1 MNAVLPST
9 ASPPRDRAL
18 AIAAAASAVLAILAG
33 PGALA
38 QPWLLYLFKPLTTLL
53 VIAYAWPRGADAPRL
68 RHWVLVGLALS
79 LIGDVALMWPKQGFL
94 PGLVA
99 FLLAHLAY
107 IVAFT
112 RDARFAAAPPVFALY
127 ALAAGGLLAVLWPGV
142 PQPLRGPVLAYVGCL
157 ACMAAQAGARWWVHR
172 GEADALLRRRAAI
185 GGALFVCS
193 DALLAFDRFHAP
205 LPAAG
210 LWILGTY
217 WAAQWCIA
225 SALPPRRT

>member
-1 MNAVLPST
+1 MIRLHPRALNGLII
-9 ASPPRDRAL
+9 ASAML
-18 AIAAAASAVLAILAG
+18 AIAAGSW
-33 PGALA
+33 ALDQRA
-38 QPWLLYLFKPLTTLL
+38 LLFVFKPLTTLL
-53 VIAYAWPRGADAPRL
+53 VIVYAWPRSAGASRL

-79 LIGDVALMWPKQGFL
+79 LIGDVALMWPKPGFL

-112 RDARFAAAPPVFALY
+112 RDTRFAAAPAVFGLY
-127 ALAAGGLLAVLWPGV
+127 AVVAGGLLALLWPGV
-142 PQPLRGPVLAYVGCL
+142 PGPLRGPVLAYVGCL
-157 ACMAAQAGARWWVHR
+157 ACMAAQAGARWRVHR
-172 GEADALLRRRAAI
+172 DEAGALLRRRAAI

-210 LWILGTY
+210 LWILSTY
-217 WAAQWCIA
+217 WLAQWCIA
-225 SALPPRRT
+225 SALAPPRAG